1 MEHLNYN
8 ISDCVQAFT
17 SVRDLPLPYPVICGH
32 QVHQDRIAYVD
43 RRDLT
48 REDLE
53 GYDAFVTDLK
63 DCAIGVRT
71 ADCIPVL
78 LYDPVHEAIA
88 AIHSGWKGTVL
99 QISLKTID
107 EMTHRFGSSASELLA
122 VIGPGIQKHNF
133 QVGEEVVERFRE
145 AGFPVENIARWE
157 GERVEGTLRGGWHI
171 DLIEANRWILLQA
184 GVPAANIQASDI
196 CTYDD
201 TRLWS
206 ARRDGSACGRN
217 INAIVMRG

>member
-1 MEHLNYN
+1 M
-8 ISDCVQAFT
+8 
-17 SVRDLPLPYPVICGH
+17 
-32 QVHQDRIAYVD
+32 D

-78 LYDPVHEAIA
+78 LYDPVHKAIA

-99 QISLKTID
+99 QISRKTIA
-107 EMTHRFGSSASELLA
+107 EMSRRFGSSASDLLA

-145 AGFPVENIARWE
+145 AGFPVEDIARWE
-157 GERVEGTLRGGWHI
+157 GERVEGTMHGGWHI

-184 GVPAANIQASDI
+184 GIPAANIQSSAI

-201 TRLWS
+201 IRLWS